1 MGQVHSLE
9 QRGKDHGDL
18 KEVEYTKI
26 ELGQELKKEKGLAV
40 IDSIIEAKITFNNTQ
55 GETSFKITLTPQ
67 YEEEAIIGRAFS
79 MGLISSIDDI
89 IEIKREKTNNALKFF
104 LKINK
109 NEKKIEK
116 IESKIKLK
124 PELILECMKKL
135 VEETEKWH
143 LTGGVHSAALF
154 DDAGNLL
161 AYVDDIGKANAVD
174 KLLGIGI
181 KNKLDF
187 SRCLIVSTGRQIGAM
202 IEKTVRAGIP
212 FIISR
217 GAPIYSSIEVA
228 KKFNITLVCFAKG
241 KRMNVYAGEER
252 IA

>member
-1 MGQVHSLE
+1 MGEVPGLE
-9 QRGKDHGDL
+9 QQSKDHGDL
-18 KEVEYTKI
+18 KEVVYTKI
-26 ELGQELKKEKGLAV
+26 ELGQELKKEKGFAV
-40 IDSIIEAKITFNNTQ
+40 IDSILEAELIFSNAQ
-55 GETSFKITLTPQ
+55 GESSFKITLTPQ
-67 YEEEAIIGRAFS
+67 YEEEAVIGRAFS

-89 IEIKREKTNNALKFF
+89 VEIKKEKANNALKFF

-116 IESKIKLK
+116 INSKAKLK

-154 DDAGNLL
+154 GEKGEML

-187 SRCLIVSTGRQIGAM
+187 SRIIIVSTGRQIGAM
-202 IEKTVRAGIP
+202 IEKTVRAGVP
-212 FIISR
+212 FVVCR